1 MKNIPSLHYAA
12 VVLAVLFISSC
23 STVPPVVHHAA
34 AASAMPGVSAAE
46 PTAPAEPTAESP
58 QRAGVQGPSG
68 TAAQPS
74 GSAAAKTPP
83 TKSVL
88 PQKRETAVASNS
100 GSQAVPQKRTTTIRP
115 TYVDELLSRMTVE
128 QKVGQLLMI
137 TVSEPTTGKE
147 LATLDSSFRNLFRT
161 LQPGGVIL
169 FGGNLENV
177 PQSIRLINALQEMS
191 RVRLFVATDEEG
203 GTVSRLTAS
212 GHIPATP
219 IPSAQLIGD
228 TQDPQLAYETGRVI
242 GEEMGALGFNMDLA
256 PVADVLTNPRNEV
269 IGTRSFGTQ
278 AQLVARMVAE
288 EVRGLQSVGICAVLK
303 HFPGHGGT
311 ANDTHVSTVVDPE
324 SFSTMK
330 RIALVPFERG
340 IDAGASAV
348 LIAHVEYPDVTG
360 SHTPASLSPVIVNHL
375 LRRELGFD
383 GVVMTDAMNMAAV
396 TKFAPPNEAAVDAVR
411 AGCDI
416 VLMPLDVPAVYQAL
430 LAAVRDGSIPER
442 RLDQSVRR
450 ILDLKERMHI
460 LTPRAEATV
469 AEADSIIGNSAHRSL
484 VRRIYAEETA
494 RRTSY

>member
-1 MKNIPSLHYAA
+1 MKNIPSLHHAA

-23 STVPPVVHHAA
+23 ASAPTAMQHSAAPAPSSPTEIARPAA
-34 AASAMPGVSAAE
+34 ATEPAAE
-46 PTAPAEPTAESP
+46 TPRQSEVPASPGATAPGGGIAATKPLPNEPALRQT
-58 QRAGVQGPSG
+58 
-68 TAAQPS
+68 
-74 GSAAAKTPP
+74 
-83 TKSVL
+83 
-88 PQKRETAVASNS
+88 RETANASS
-100 GSQAVPQKRTTTIRP
+100 AGSQAAPQQRTGAIRQ
-115 TYVDELLSRMTVE
+115 TAVDELLSRMTVE

-137 TVSEPTTGKE
+137 TVSDPTTGLE
-147 LATLDSSFRNLFRT
+147 LASLDSRFRSLFRT

-169 FGGNLENV
+169 FGGNLDTV

-203 GTVSRLTAS
+203 GTVSRLNAS

-219 IPSAQLIGD
+219 IPSAQVIGE

-256 PVADVLTNPRNEV
+256 PVADVLTNPRNVV

-311 ANDTHVSTVVDPE
+311 ANDTHISTVVDPE
-324 SFSTMK
+324 PFSTMK

-340 IDAGASAV
+340 IDAGASAI

-360 SHTPASLSPVIVNHL
+360 SRTPASLSPAIVNHL
-375 LRRELGFD
+375 LRRELGFN
-383 GVVMTDAMNMAAV
+383 GVIMTDAMNMAAI
-396 TKFAPPNEAAVDAVR
+396 TKFAPPDEAAVDAIR

-416 VLMPLDVPAVYQAL
+416 VLMPQDVPAVYRAL

-442 RLDQSVRR
+442 RLDESVRR
-450 ILDLKERMHI
+450 ILALKERMHI
-460 LTPRAEATV
+460 LTPQAEATV
-469 AEADSIIGNSAHRSL
+469 AEADSIIGNSTHRSL
-484 VRRIYAEETA
+484 VRRIFAEETA